1 MARMYSRKKG
11 KSGSHRP
18 AHAEAGWVT
27 HKPAEIEDIVS
38 KLAKEGKS
46 SSEIGTVLRDQY
58 GIPSVRAVAKKKV
71 LGIMR
76 EKGQAPELPEDML
89 NLLRNAVKLR
99 AHLDGNGHDR
109 YSKRGLELTESK
121 IRRLAKYYK
130 QKSVIPEKWKY
141 DPEKA
146 KLLVK

>member
-1 MARMYSRKKG
+1 MARMYSRKRG
-11 KSGSHRP
+11 KSGSSKP
-18 AHAEAGWVT
+18 AQKQAKWVT

-38 KLAKEGKS
+38 KLAKEGKNS
-46 SSEIGTVLRDQY
+46 AEIGLVLRDQY
-58 GIPSVRAVAKKKV
+58 GIPSVKAVTSKSV
-71 LGIMR
+71 YGIMK
-76 EKGQAPELPEDML
+76 EKGNASDLPEDML

-99 AHLDGNGHDR
+99 AHLERNKHDK
-109 YSKRGLELTESK
+109 YCKRGLELTESK

-130 QKSVIPEKWKY
+130 GTEALPKKWQY